1 MLSSRSIKGE
11 SWDNISENI
20 KIIRISKDVVRE
32 KTHNVTCLKLSL
44 LTIFPLETSQQQNTL
59 HHLCNY

>member
-32 KTHNVTCLKLSL
+32 KTHNVTCF
-44 LTIFPLETSQQQNTL
+44 I
-59 HHLCNY
+59 NYPC

>member
-20 KIIRISKDVVRE
+20 KIIQISKDVVRE
-32 KTHNVTCLKLSL
+32 KTHNVTCF
-44 LTIFPLETSQQQNTL
+44 I
-59 HHLCNY
+59 NYPC

>member
-20 KIIRISKDVVRE
+20 KIIWISKDVVRE
-32 KTHNVTCLKLSL
+32 KTHNVTCL
-44 LTIFPLETSQQQNTL
+44 I
-59 HHLCNY
+59 NYPC